1 MPDIINQFI
10 ASVSAFLPGLLGAI
24 VLLLV
29 AWIIGSL
36 FRAGVVRLG
45 EATNLDR
52 RLNSKGIT
60 RTIGDIVFWLV
71 FLVFI
76 PGILQA
82 LNLQGVL
89 IPVQSLL
96 NQFLGFL
103 PNVFGAAVILVVGF
117 FVAKVVRQI
126 IAGVLSAAGVDRLSE
141 RVGVSR
147 AMGNQQLSE
156 LLALLVY
163 ILILIPTITAA
174 LNALALNA
182 VTQPITAMLDRVL
195 LAVPNIFAA
204 AIILF
209 LAFVIGRLVAQLVTD
224 LLTRLGFNQLVERM
238 GFRQVL
244 PGIKPAA
251 RTQDALLND
260 MLTNDRS
267 SAQRATARKAAQAV
281 SEQTPA
287 SIVGSIILV
296 AIMAFAAAEAANMLG
311 FGNLSVLINQFIV
324 LGGQILTG
332 LAIFGVG
339 LWLSNM
345 AASAISSSD
354 ASYANTLAM
363 VARFAILALSGAMAL
378 RQMGLATEI
387 INLAF
392 GLLLGAVAVAAAL
405 AFGLG
410 GREIAGRELD
420 RAVKKMREEEAKSS

>member
-1 MPDIINQFI
+1 MPDFINQFV
-10 ASVSAFLPGLLGAI
+10 ASVSAFLPGFLGAI

-45 EATNLDR
+45 DATDLDD
-52 RLNSKGIT
+52 RLNSDGIT
-60 RTIGDIVFWLV
+60 KTIGDIVFWLV

-89 IPVQSLL
+89 VPVQSLL

-117 FVAKVVRQI
+117 FIAKVVRQI
-126 IAGVLSAAGVDRLSE
+126 LVGVLSAAGIDRLSE
-141 RVGVSR
+141 RVGVSK
-147 AMGNQQLSE
+147 AMGNQRLSE

-209 LAFVIGRLVAQLVTD
+209 LSFVVGRLVAQLVTD

-238 GFRQVL
+238 GFRRVLAQV
-244 PGIKPAA
+244 KPAS

-260 MLTNDRS
+260 MLT
-267 SAQRATARKAAQAV
+267 
-281 SEQTPA
+281 SEKQPTSVAHERTPA
-287 SIVGSIILV
+287 ATVGSVILV
-296 AIMAFAAAEAANMLG
+296 AILAFASAEAANMLG
-311 FGNLSVLINQFIV
+311 FGNLAVLINQFIV

-345 AASAISSSD
+345 AAKAIASSD
-354 ASYANTLAM
+354 ASYANTLGM

-392 GLLLGAVAVAAAL
+392 GLILGAVAIAAAL

-410 GREIAGRELD
+410 GREVAGRELD
-420 RAVKKMREEEAKSS
+420 RSVSKMREKTE